1 MAMSLKDSP
10 ELYRAYLVKVDMRL
24 FSHFADFILENGAE
38 AYVELS
44 LTIKLA
50 LKIALVMCYARPFTG
65 HENDYGSNREI
76 MEAALIKSFLNEEK
90 VIHRNILELRSRDVG
105 QYSSSIRDIDRLESN
120 IVHIAMSRNV
130 GIPLEYT
137 IVESM
142 KRMSDKISAEA
153 DRLANNLLENDVYLM
168 RQPANEV

>member
-1 MAMSLKDSP
+1 MSLKDSP

-24 FSHFADFILENGAE
+24 FSHFADYILENGAE
-38 AYVELS
+38 AYAQLS

-65 HENDYGSNREI
+65 CEDDYGSNPKG
-76 MEAALIKSFLNEEK
+76 MQDALTKNFLNEER
-90 VIHRNILELRSRDVG
+90 VIHGNILEMCNRDVG
-105 QYSSSIRDIDRLESN
+105 HYNPSIRDIERLESN

-130 GIPLEYT
+130 GMPLEFT

-142 KRMSDKISAEA
+142 KRMSDKISVEA
-153 DRLANNLLENDVYLM
+153 DGLANNLLENDVYVM
-168 RQPANEV
+168 KQPTNEV

>member
-1 MAMSLKDSP
+1 MSLKDSP

-24 FSHFADFILENGAE
+24 FSHFADYILENGAE
-38 AYVELS
+38 AYAQLN

-50 LKIALVMCYARPFTG
+50 LKIALVMCYARPFT
-65 HENDYGSNREI
+65 ECEDDYGSNREG
-76 MEAALIKSFLNEEK
+76 MEDALIKNFLNEER
-90 VIHRNILELRSRDVG
+90 VIHKNILGIRNRDVG
-105 QYSSSIRDIDRLESN
+105 HYRSSIRDTERLESN

-130 GIPLEYT
+130 GIPLEFT

-153 DRLANNLLENDVYLM
+153 DGLANNLLENDVYVM
-168 RQPANEV
+168 KQPANEV

>member
-1 MAMSLKDSP
+1 MSLKDSP

-38 AYVELS
+38 GYAELS

-50 LKIALVMCYARPFTG
+50 LKIALVMCYSRPFTS
-65 HENDYGSNREI
+65 HEDDYGDDRDDF
-76 MEAALIKSFLNEEK
+76 EATLIQCFLNEER
-90 VIHRNILELRSRDVG
+90 VIHRNILEIHSRDIGRYSSSSRDVG
-105 QYSSSIRDIDRLESN
+105 RIESN

-130 GIPLEYT
+130 GIPLDYS

-142 KRMSDKISAEA
+142 KKMSDKISAEA
-153 DRLANNLLENDVYLM
+153 DGLAGYLLENDVYV
-168 RQPANEV
+168 RKQPANEI